1 MTGVVS
7 VSEKAGQPVRCV
19 LGRRTRVN
27 RGRRVES
34 ELDVIETG
42 LGCLARDKRKRCLLT
57 ACVVT
62 GMYTACAQ
70 YWLVCGTWEPT
81 ALMRRKKSKWR
92 THEDERTDARRRGG
106 WARSSDEAW

>member
-1 MTGVVS
+1 MDSDCRVRVQTTGSGVGPMTGVVS

-34 ELDVIETG
+34 ELDVIKTG
-42 LGCLARDKRKRCLLT
+42 LGCLARDQRKRCLLT

-62 GMYTACAQ
+62 GMYTA
-70 YWLVCGTWEPT
+70 
-81 ALMRRKKSKWR
+81 
-92 THEDERTDARRRGG
+92 
-106 WARSSDEAW
+106 